1 MLLQVVLVIVA
12 PSGSPA
18 SPQPWRTARTAL
30 GLWPA
35 CHRQEPW
42 IPEGG
47 SPSTAPRFASLGPE
61 GGASPF
67 GLHRTLP
74 GDSRPV
80 FNSRR
85 AQQLVP
91 FNSHPGTSVGVAALV
106 QRWLCWL
113 DSVQGLEVAATTL
126 RAEREDVATPMRHRR
141 EPPRGGSVPHSLP
154 ARPKHW
160 TRSGL

>member
-1 MLLQVVLVIVA
+1 
-12 PSGSPA
+12 
-18 SPQPWRTARTAL
+18 
-30 GLWPA
+30 
-35 CHRQEPW
+35 
-42 IPEGG
+42 
-47 SPSTAPRFASLGPE
+47 
-61 GGASPF
+61 PF

-80 FNSRR
+80 
-85 AQQLVP
+85 

-106 QRWLCWL
+106 QRWLRWL